1 MARATPLDQLNKA
14 ISDILS
20 DYGEDV
26 ADNVAEVAVK
36 LGQAGVRTLKRESR
50 SKLNVQT
57 GEYAKGWK
65 MQTEQGRLSTKVTIY
80 NDHYSMPHLLEHG
93 HVIRNGTGRVYGEVK
108 GREHIEPVAD
118 ELVET
123 FEREVLDK
131 L

>member
-14 ISDILS
+14 IGDILS
-20 DYGEDV
+20 GYGEEIT
-26 ADNVAEVAVK
+26 DNVAEVAVR
-36 LGQAGVRTLKRESR
+36 LGKAGVRTLKRESR
-50 SKLNVQT
+50 SKLNVKT
-57 GEYAKGWK
+57 GKYAKGWK
-65 MQTEQGRLSTKVTIY
+65 MQTEQGRMSTKVTIY
-80 NDHYSMPHLLEHG
+80 NDHYSLPHLLEHG

>member
-14 ISDILS
+14 IGDILS
-20 DYGEDV
+20 DYGEEITE
-26 ADNVAEVAVK
+26 NVAEVAIN
-36 LGQAGVRTLKRESR
+36 LGKAGVRTLKRESR
-50 SKLNVQT
+50 SKLNVKT
-57 GEYAKGWK
+57 GKYAKGWK
-65 MQTEQGRLSTKVTIY
+65 MQTEQGRMSTKVTIY
-80 NDHYSMPHLLEHG
+80 NDHYSLPHLLEHG